1 MGVVIKYPNSQ
12 KEFAKRLR
20 RNMTDAERRL
30 WSKLRS
36 KQFLGM
42 KFRRQHPIGP
52 FIVDFVCLE
61 NNLVIELDGGQHAL
75 DVENDKLRDDWL
87 KNEGFTVLRYWNNEV
102 LMETSSVLEDIQRKI
117 PDHPPP
123 TPPLKGGG

>member
-1 MGVVIKYPNSQ
+1 MGVNKNKQ
-12 KEFAKRLR
+12 EHKTEFAKRLR

-75 DVENDKLRDDWL
+75 DDDKDSARDEWL
-87 KNEGFTVLRYWNNEV
+87 INEGFTVLRYWNNEA
-102 LMETSSVLEDIQRKI
+102 LMETSSVLEDIKHKI
-117 PDHPPP
+117 MAHPPP